1 MDVNKKDVIRLLEKI
16 AVYLELK
23 GENPFRINAYR
34 RAAQSLERDVRSLK
48 EIDDFTTV
56 KGIGKGTNEVILQFI
71 QEGYSEMLETLEKEI
86 PEGLIP
92 LLQLPGLGGKR
103 LALLYKELEIVDEHS
118 LKEACISGKL
128 EKVKGFGK
136 KTVENILQGLES
148 VGKRPDRIAIAYML
162 DVAQN
167 IEVYLNTIPEIKKYN
182 VAGSVRRLEEMV
194 KDIDFIIAT
203 EEPKKVK
210 EALLKM
216 GNIKEIIA
224 SGDTKISI
232 VVTYDFDIQIDFRMV
247 NEREYVT
254 TLHHFTGSKEHN
266 VLMRQLAKQRN
277 EKINEY
283 GVEVEKSNEI
293 IHFASEEQ
301 FFNHFGLHDIPQEL
315 RQGLHDTDVF
325 KEKVKLLS
333 YDDICGDHHMHTT
346 WSDGAQSI
354 EEMVLKA
361 RTIGYTYIAITDHS
375 KFLRV
380 ANGLNETRLRKQR
393 EEIQRLNEKY
403 SDIHIFS
410 GVEMDILP
418 NGKLDFSNDFLKEMD
433 IVIAAIHSSFSQ
445 TEDEIMKRL
454 YYALENPFVDII
466 AHPTGRIIG
475 RRNGYRVQMEKLIE
489 KAKETN
495 TALELN
501 ANPHRFDLAPKWL
514 KMAEENGVTI
524 AINTDAHQTKTF
536 NHMEYGVKIARKAWL
551 KKQTVLNTWDL
562 EQLKEFLADRKV

>member
-16 AVYLELK
+16 AIYLELK

-34 RAAQSLERDVRSLK
+34 RAAQSLERDVRSLN

-56 KGIGKGTNEVILQFI
+56 SGIGKGTNELILQFI
-71 QEGYSEMLETLEKEI
+71 QDGSSEVLTNLEKEI
-86 PEGLIP
+86 PQGLIP

-103 LALLYKELEIVDEHS
+103 LALIYKELGIVDADT
-118 LKEACISGKL
+118 LKEACINGKL
-128 EKVKGFGK
+128 ESVKGFGK
-136 KTVENILQGLES
+136 KTVENILKGLENI
-148 VGKRPDRIAIAYML
+148 GKRPDRIPIAYML
-162 DVAQN
+162 EISHD
-167 IEVYLNTIPEIKKYN
+167 IEAYLETIPEIIKYN
-182 VAGSVRRLEEMV
+182 VAGSLRRLEETV

-203 EEPKKVK
+203 EQPTKVR
-210 EALLKM
+210 ESILKM

-224 SGDTKISI
+224 NGDTKVSI
-232 VVTYDFDIQIDFRMV
+232 IIPYEFEIQIDFRMV
-247 NEREYVT
+247 RENEYFT

-266 VLMRQLAKQRN
+266 VRMRQLAKQRG

-283 GVEVEKSNEI
+283 GVEIESTKET
-293 IHFASEEQ
+293 IHFASEEN
-301 FFNHFGLHDIPQEL
+301 FFNHFDLHYIPPEMRQGINETEKFKDQVDLLSFHDI
-315 RQGLHDTDVF
+315 R
-325 KEKVKLLS
+325 
-333 YDDICGDHHMHTT
+333 GDLHMHTT
-346 WSDGAQSI
+346 WSDGAQSV
-354 EEMVLKA
+354 EEMILKA
-361 RTIGYTYIAITDHS
+361 REIGYKYIAITDHS

-393 EEIQRLNEKY
+393 EEIKRLNEKY
-403 SDIHIFS
+403 SDIHVFS

-454 YYALENPFVDII
+454 YYAVENPFVDII
-466 AHPTGRIIG
+466 AHPTRRIIG

-536 NHMEYGVKIARKAWL
+536 NHIEYGVKIARKAWL

-562 EQLKEFLADRKV
+562 EQLKEFFVDRKV